1 LIPSEIIGM
10 VNFLEEKI
18 VEFSST
24 KEFRTVK
31 STVKKKAYA
40 IVNVG
45 IELRHYLLIT
55 EHPNEKIVEDA
66 LDLINKYY
74 CCIYDSKDR
83 IKKSIFVKPKPEL

>member
-1 LIPSEIIGM
+1 MLEL
-10 VNFLEEKI
+10 VDFLEDKI
-18 VEFSST
+18 VQFSST

-31 STVKKKAYA
+31 SSVKKKAYA

-74 CCIYDSKDR
+74 CAIYDSKDR
-83 IKKSIFVKPKPEL
+83 IKKSIFMIPKPEL